1 VTAETST
8 VGNPEQIAGNGEPDA
23 ETPAAPAPS
32 DATSAEPPAGPGT
45 EPSAPGEPGAE
56 APADVP
62 AAAEV
67 TEEPTAGDPD
77 AWDPAA
83 EILTALRH
91 LAQSADRY
99 HTRAE
104 KREGVIDHLH
114 SEVEN
119 LRRGERRGLLR
130 PLLVEISRL
139 RHDLQRQAE
148 DLPADFDAERS
159 RVLLLSYAESVELA
173 LENNGVVTFT
183 AAQGD
188 AFDPRM
194 HRRVGSEP
202 TADAAAA
209 GRIARVKRDGY
220 LDVDSNSPIALA
232 EVVLFATDERNES

>member
-1 VTAETST
+1 MTAETST
-8 VGNPEQIAGNGEPDA
+8 IGNPEQIAGNGEPDA
-23 ETPAAPAPS
+23 ESPAAQAPS
-32 DATSAEPPAGPGT
+32 GATATEPPAGPEP
-45 EPSAPGEPGAE
+45 EPSAPSEPAAE
-56 APADVP
+56 APAELPAPAETAADP
-62 AAAEV
+62 AAA
-67 TEEPTAGDPD
+67 
-77 AWDPAA
+77 DPAA
-83 EILTALRH
+83 EIMTALRR
-91 LAQSADRY
+91 LAESTDRY

-104 KREGVIDHLH
+104 KRESVIDHLH

-119 LRRGERRGLLR
+119 LRRGERRSLLR

-194 HRRVGSEP
+194 HRRVGGEP
-202 TADAAAA
+202 TADAASV